1 MEQAS
6 PADAA
11 PAAVQS
17 PLATLKRRALT
28 LGSANSYDYATQF
41 LLPLLLV
48 RCLSAEEFGQYRL
61 LWLTVMTVMAV
72 ASLAMPQSLYYFLPR
87 SDAPTRRLYVHQT
100 LLYMLTVGLLG
111 AWAVSAWNPLQPYA
125 IDALNRFGLLIP
137 CLVLFWVSSSLLDVL
152 PTIEERVRWQASVT
166 ITLSTLRALTLG
178 TAAWLTGDLTVL
190 IWLLLALLLFKLLL
204 LLRYI
209 GRHHGLGGAW
219 LAGQSLLG
227 QLRHA
232 APFGLSS
239 ALFTLRAQADQW
251 VVASLFAVHSF
262 AAFTIAAVLGPL
274 VNLFRLSINHAFL
287 PSMSRLHSSGDL
299 AGMLDLNSR
308 ANVLVGRM
316 VYPLLAFA
324 FVFAEDLVTVV
335 YTAQYVEAAAVM
347 RVYIVSLVAMVVEVF
362 SLTLLLKEGVFAMR
376 LNLLALTLS
385 VALSWLGAHA
395 FGLPGAAAGS
405 VAALY
410 VDRWFTLRRIARRV
424 DQPLGRLQ
432 DWRTLGLLIAF
443 SALAGLL
450 AWLVGTHYLAG
461 STPLPR
467 LLAGGS
473 VLAATYGALYA
484 LFGSNGRGGLLA
496 PCSQKG

>member
-1 MEQAS
+1 MTKPGAI
-6 PADAA
+6 A
-11 PAAVQS
+11 PPS
-17 PLATLKRRALT
+17 SLKTLKQRALT
-28 LGSANSYDYATQF
+28 LGSANSFDYASQF

-72 ASLAMPQSLYYFLPR
+72 VSLAMPQSLYYFLPR

-100 LLYMLTVGLLG
+100 LLYMLGVGLLG
-111 AWAVSAWNPLQPYA
+111 GWAVSAWNPLQPQA
-125 IDALNRFGLLIP
+125 IDALNRFGLLLP

-152 PTIEERVRWQASVT
+152 PTIEERVRWQAGVT
-166 ITLSTLRALTLG
+166 IALATLRALTLG
-178 TAAWLTGDLTVL
+178 AAAWLSGELRVL
-190 IWLLLALLLFKLLL
+190 IWLLLALLLVKFLL

-209 GRHHGLGGAW
+209 GQHHGLAGRW
-219 LAGQSLLG
+219 LAGRGFLG

-239 ALFTLRAQADQW
+239 ALFTLRGQADQW

-262 AAFTIAAVLGPL
+262 AAFSIAAVLGPL
-274 VNLFRLSINHAFL
+274 VNLFRVSVNHAFL
-287 PSMSRLHSSGDL
+287 PSMSRLHASGDL
-299 AGMLDLNSR
+299 SGMLNLNSQ
-308 ANVLVGRM
+308 ANVMVGRL

-324 FVFAEDLVTVV
+324 FVFAEEMVTVV

-347 RVYIVSLVAMVVEVF
+347 RVYIFALLAMVVELF
-362 SLTLLLKEGVFAMR
+362 SITLLLKEGAYALR
-376 LNLLALTLS
+376 LNLLALSLS
-385 VALSWLGAHA
+385 VALSWFGAVN

-410 VDRWFTLRRIARRV
+410 LDRLLTLRRIGQRLAL
-424 DQPLGRLQ
+424 PLRQLQ
-432 DWRTLGLLIAF
+432 DWRTLLLLIAY

-450 AWLVGTHYLAG
+450 AWSVTTRYLAD
-461 STPLPR
+461 SAPILR

-473 VLAATYGALYA
+473 LIATVYGALYG
-484 LFGSNGRGGLLA
+484 LFGKVGRSG
-496 PCSQKG
+496 PFPTCSQKA